1 MAATCFL
8 LCSFQYAHT
17 CRRADKWGLVCL
29 STQSTGLVGRAHIR
43 PDGSKPAVPHTLCA
57 HLLPY
62 KSRVNCSVLKTS
74 AHRVLCNNNKKKKQY
89 VCTPAGMWT
98 NLCFQLFLCFSSEP
112 CKPENV
118 WQLLTF
124 ISSLTCAHILD
135 VYVLQIC
142 LMHSWEK
149 ETGRC
154 IFHWCG
160 QEWSC
165 ALLLILKKSLCTVKN
180 NQKKGFK
187 MYPV

>member
-8 LCSFQYAHT
+8 LCSFQYAQT
-17 CRRADKWGLVCL
+17 YRRADKWGLVCL

-43 PDGSKPAVPHTLCA
+43 PDGSKPAVPHTRCA

-62 KSRVNCSVLKTS
+62 KSRVSCSVLKTS
-74 AHRVLCNNNKKKKQY
+74 AHRVLSNKQTKKRRRRSRMCALQLECEQIF
-89 VCTPAGMWT
+89 VFS
-98 NLCFQLFLCFSSEP
+98 CFCASGFSSEP

-135 VYVLQIC
+135 AC
-142 LMHSWEK
+142 MHSWEK
-149 ETGRC
+149 EIGHC

-160 QEWSC
+160 QEWSY
-165 ALLLILKKSLCTVKN
+165 ALLLSLKKSLCTVKN